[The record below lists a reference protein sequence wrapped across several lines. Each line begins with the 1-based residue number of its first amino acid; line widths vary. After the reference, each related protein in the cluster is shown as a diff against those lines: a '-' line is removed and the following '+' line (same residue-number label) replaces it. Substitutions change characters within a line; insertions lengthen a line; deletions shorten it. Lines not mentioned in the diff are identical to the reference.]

1 MTSAVGRAQ
10 PLVKGN
16 PPPPLAPLALYFT
29 ARLRL
34 ADSSGSSSCLAG
46 DACEP
51 LRAMD
56 HARGLCW
63 LVPIEPFMLDNPSKR
78 I

>member
-10 PLVKGN
+10 PLVKGT
-16 PPPPLAPLALYFT
+16 ARVYFT

-34 ADSSGSSSCLAG
+34 ADSSGSFSCLAD

-56 HARGLCW
+56 HARGSVGSSPLS
-63 LVPIEPFMLDNPSKR
+63 PSCS
-78 I
+78 IIHQSGCNL